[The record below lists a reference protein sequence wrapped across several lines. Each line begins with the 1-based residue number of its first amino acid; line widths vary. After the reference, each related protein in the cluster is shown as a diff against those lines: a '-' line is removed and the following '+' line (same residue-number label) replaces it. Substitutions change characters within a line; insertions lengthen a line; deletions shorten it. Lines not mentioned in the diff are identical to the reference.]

1 MSHKGRDV
9 RGTFAQAAALQ
20 LYTVCVCMQLVA
32 DSAVLEAISSISD
45 MPSVN
50 EELKEWMPVHS
61 SA

>member
-1 MSHKGRDV
+1 M
-9 RGTFAQAAALQ
+9 FAQTAALW
-20 LYTVCVCMQLVA
+20 LCTVCICMQLVA

-50 EELKEWMPVHS
+50 EELKEWRPVPS

>member
-1 MSHKGRDV
+1 
-9 RGTFAQAAALQ
+9 
-20 LYTVCVCMQLVA
+20 MQLVA